1 MAPPVSDTESAN
13 SANCRLAERAPG
25 AAEASFEVRAKNI
38 FLTYSKCLLD
48 PQEALRDITHKLRKF
63 EPTYVYVARELH
75 QDGTFHLHCFVQCKK
90 HVRTTRARFFD
101 LEEYHPNVQNA
112 RMPHKVLAYCKKSP
126 VSYAE
131 EGAYTER
138 DVRKRKIDASTT
150 KDAKMADIIRSSKSK
165 EEYLSMVRKTFP
177 FDWATRLQNFE
188 YSAER
193 LFPSTPP
200 PYVSPFNMPS
210 QEEHPVLGAW
220 LRAELYT
227 QGRNPAERRKS
238 LYICGPSRTGKTSWA
253 RSLGKHNYWQHSV
266 DFLNI
271 IPDAEYN
278 VIDDI
283 PFKFVPCWKG
293 LVGAQRDITVN
304 PKYGKKRLLSNGVPC
319 IILANEDED
328 WLQQMQ
334 PGQADWFNA
343 NCEVHYMY
351 QGETFFKS
359 LGAATA

>member
-131 EGAYTER
+131 EGAYTES

-227 QGRNPAERRKS
+227 VSPYAYSIHSGLSEEQARADLQWMHDTSRAETLLNEENPS
-238 LYICGPSRTGKTSWA
+238 TSA
-253 RSLGKHNYWQHSV
+253 DQ
-266 DFLNI
+266 
-271 IPDAEYN
+271 
-278 VIDDI
+278 
-283 PFKFVPCWKG
+283 FVPERPPGPEVW
-293 LVGAQRDITVN
+293 ASITTGN
-304 PKYGKKRLLSNGVPC
+304 
-319 IILANEDED
+319 
-328 WLQQMQ
+328 
-334 PGQADWFNA
+334 
-343 NCEVHYMY
+343 
-351 QGETFFKS
+351 
-359 LGAATA
+359 TASTSSTSFPTLNTM